1 VHEGNTGHSGA
12 PSPEDKPEGSGDD
25 LGEHFGK
32 LVEKATDKVISTS
45 WLGQVMMKVRDQ
57 N

>member
-1 VHEGNTGHSGA
+1 MHEGNTGHSGA

>member
-1 VHEGNTGHSGA
+1 MKEILA
-12 PSPEDKPEGSGDD
+12 ILDPQALRDKPEGSGDD
-25 LGEHFGK
+25 LGVHLEK